1 MLTEQCVIVDIDGT
15 LAEFDAEAV
24 REWVLGPEKQWQPF
38 FAHMAEAL
46 PSVAISR
53 LVGLLSAQQQKIV
66 ICSGRPA
73 SFQRHTQEW
82 LERHCIPFDALYL
95 RPDGEDTLPDEVV
108 KKTLLQQIKVD
119 GYAPWLVIDD
129 RQAVVDFW
137 RAEGLTCLQCAPGDF

>member
-1 MLTEQCVIVDIDGT
+1 MLYEECVIVDIDGT

-24 REWVLGPEKQWQPF
+24 RQWVLSEEKQWLPF
-38 FAHMAEAL
+38 FEHMAQAL

-53 LVGLLSAQQQKIV
+53 LVGILSARRQKIV

-73 SFQRHTQEW
+73 SFQHYTQTW
-82 LERHCIPFDALYL
+82 LEQHSIPFDALYL
-95 RPDGEDTLPDEVV
+95 RPDDEDHLPDEVV
-108 KKTLLQQIKVD
+108 KKRLLQRIRED
-119 GYAPWLVIDD
+119 GYQPWLVIDD

>member
-95 RPDGEDTLPDEVV
+95 RPDGEDTLPDEIV
-108 KKTLLQQIKVD
+108 KKTLLEQIKAD

>member
-1 MLTEQCVIVDIDGT
+1 MPEQQCVIVDVDGT

-38 FAHMAEAL
+38 FDHMADAL

-73 SFQRHTQEW
+73 GFRRHTEEW
-82 LERHCIPFDALYL
+82 LERHGIPFDAVYL
-95 RPDGEDTLPDEVV
+95 RPEGEDSLPDERV
-108 KKTLLQQIKVD
+108 KKALLQQMRAD
-119 GYAPWLVIDD
+119 GFAPWLVIDD